1 MYFTLLNEKDFFN
14 PYYRKKQI
22 TQNEFDTFCKALTQ
36 YIERL
41 ESSQS
46 ENEDYLVANA
56 LSPFLTMLNFKTHT
70 KPNKKA
76 KARLIWPS
84 LKMSLVKT

>member
-1 MYFTLLNEKDFFN
+1 MHFTLLNEKDFFN

-46 ENEDYLVANA
+46 G
-56 LSPFLTMLNFKTHT
+56 KR
-70 KPNKKA
+70 
-76 KARLIWPS
+76 RLPS
-84 LKMSLVKT
+84 RQCT